1 MSLCFEKDF
10 GFRCLQIFWFPLF
23 YYLAICLEE
32 CLVKTILQIW
42 AGAFVQFFSEWKRSR
57 LAFQWIGCVTVV
69 YLDSTYMLYSQV
81 AFGFSYFFYLCSKK
95 MLCWVM
101 VCLLEGV
108 DLAQKRIMILN
119 VVKWILV
126 ILYCCDKIAWPKQ
139 FTKVFIWVYGFRELR
154 LGCHYKNRSSVSK
167 RKLKFHVEPKT
178 QNRVARGFKLSKP
191 TPVTMSYRKFPHTV
205 PTGNRMFTYQSLCRT
220 FLIQAIT
227 FNFLPPTVLWPY
239 CSPKYI

>member
-1 MSLCFEKDF
+1 
-10 GFRCLQIFWFPLF
+10 
-23 YYLAICLEE
+23 
-32 CLVKTILQIW
+32 
-42 AGAFVQFFSEWKRSR
+42 
-57 LAFQWIGCVTVV
+57 
-69 YLDSTYMLYSQV
+69 
-81 AFGFSYFFYLCSKK
+81 
-95 MLCWVM
+95 M

-154 LGCHYKNRSSVSK
+154 LGCRYKNRSSVSK
-167 RKLKFHVEPKT
+167 RKLKFHVEPKP

-227 FNFLPPTVLWPY
+227 FNFLSPTVLWQY